1 MYSLSNGGREL
12 RAGDRPDAQFVQ
24 PEGMI
29 ELRELQLLTA
39 LARHRHFAKAA
50 EECALSQPAF
60 SMRLRALEERLGL
73 TVVRRGNRFQGLTEE
88 GEMILRHARGILDGA
103 KALEQEIAA
112 AKGQVTGMLVLGV
125 VPTATAFAAQ
135 VTARLHEAHPKLLV
149 RIEVTTSITLQQRLF
164 DGTIDAGITYSDSL
178 GKDQVT
184 ITALYDESCVLFAS
198 EAMVAAEITS
208 VTWAEAARLPLSL
221 LEPQMQNR
229 RILDRIFADR
239 RLNPSVVSESSGF
252 MAAMVMARS
261 GNVATILPRA
271 LVEAL
276 GHMEGTRVLDLVEDT
291 SVEDTEAAMPTAI
304 GRPICLASVDR
315 QPELTT
321 VRALRQV
328 IDTAGLICDIDK

>member
-1 MYSLSNGGREL
+1 
-12 RAGDRPDAQFVQ
+12 
-24 PEGMI
+24 MI
-29 ELRELQLLTA
+29 ELKELQLLSA

-50 EECALSQPAF
+50 KECALSQPAF

-112 AKGQVTGMLVLGV
+112 VKGQVTGMLVLGV

-149 RIEVTTSITLQQRLF
+149 RIEVTTSIALQQRLF

-184 ITALYDESCVLFAS
+184 FTALYDESYVLFAPD
-198 EAMVAAEITS
+198 AMVAAEATS
-208 VTWAEAARLPLSL
+208 VSWAEAAGLPLSL

-229 RILDRIFADR
+229 RILDRVFADR
-239 RLNPSVVSESSGF
+239 GLSPSVVSESSGF

-271 LVEAL
+271 LVDAL
-276 GHMEGTRVLDLVEDT
+276 GHMEGTRVLDLVEERPVENGESAKAT
-291 SVEDTEAAMPTAI
+291 SIA
-304 GRPICLASVDR
+304 RPICLASIDR

-321 VRALRQV
+321 VRVLREV
-328 IDTAGLICDIDK
+328 IDAAGWRCDFDK